1 MADAM
6 RSRGLSGASDYVCK
20 ISLSE
25 MKEFEK
31 MFPEAM

>member
-20 ISLSE
+20 ITLSE
-25 MKEFEK
+25 MKVFEK